1 MSWLQV
7 SPESHFSLANIPFGI
22 VERADGVRVGAS
34 RIGDNVVDLSKIEK
48 AGLLA
53 DALGSDSDVFSQPTL
68 NAFATLFPSVR
79 SNTRSAI
86 QKLLTSSDS
95 NKFQQDSAAQK
106 SVVLPLNSVKPCLPF
121 QIPDFVDYSVFPAHG
136 TNAGRAIF
144 GPDTKLPASFNAL
157 PMVYN
162 GRAGTVSVSEEI
174 TRPRGQT
181 RAFSAQREVEI
192 GECKALDW
200 EFEINIDHVQVLTQ
214 LQTLV
219 WNSQGA
225 FVANPTEEGTALS
238 PSSAQD
244 HIFGYVLLNDWSARD
259 IQAFEMVPLGP
270 FNGKSFATTIS
281 PWVVTPDAL
290 KPFAAELPPRLEGT
304 QFEQPEYL
312 SEAPGAKSNFRIDC
326 ETFLRVGEDPSTAH
340 PVSRAQFDQMFWSFP
355 QLIAYQTYAGARIS
369 TGDLLGSGTI
379 SNEGDAAQ
387 GCMLELS
394 QAGKRPLQVGTY
406 ERRWIHDGDEVIFT
420 ASAGVD
426 GAKVG
431 FGDLKGKVNPSKTLK
446 MI

>member
-22 VERADGVRVGAS
+22 VKRADGARVGAS
-34 RIGDNVVDLSKIEK
+34 RIGDNVIDLSQVEK
-48 AGLLA
+48 AGFLS
-53 DALGSDSDVFSQPTL
+53 DVLGANSDVFSQPTL
-68 NAFATLFPSVR
+68 NAFATLAPSVR

-95 NKFQQDSAAQK
+95 NKLQHDAAQQM
-106 SVVLPLNSVKPCLPF
+106 SVVLPLDSVTPCLPF
-121 QIPDFVDYSVFPAHG
+121 QIPDFMDYSVFPAHG

-144 GPDTKLPASFNAL
+144 GPDTNLPASFNAL

-162 GRAGTVSVSEEI
+162 GRAGTVSVSQEI

-181 RAFSAQREVEI
+181 RAFSAEREVEI

-200 EFEINIDHVQVLTQ
+200 EFEI
-214 LQTLV
+214 
-219 WNSQGA
+219 GA
-225 FVANPTEEGTALS
+225 FVANPTEEGTTLS
-238 PSSAQD
+238 PGSAQD

-290 KPFAAELPPRLEGT
+290 KPFAAGLPPRLVGT
-304 QFEQPEYL
+304 PFEQPEYL
-312 SEAPGAKSNFRIDC
+312 SEAPGAKSNFDVEC
-326 ETFLRVGEDPSTAH
+326 ETFLRVAEDPSTAH
-340 PVSRAQFDQMFWSFP
+340 SVSRAQFNQMFWSFP
-355 QLIAYQTYAGARIS
+355 QLLAYQTYAGARIS

-379 SNEGDAAQ
+379 SNEGDTAQ

-394 QAGKRPLQVGTY
+394 QAGKRPLQVGKY
-406 ERRWIHDGDEVIFT
+406 ERRWIQDGDEVVFT
-420 ASAGVD
+420 ASAGAD

-431 FGDLKGKVNPSKTLK
+431 FGELRGKVNPLKTLR
-446 MI
+446 MV